1 MTRKKVYKV
10 IFMTADEL
18 FFLFFTHALPLSPAR
33 QRTYGV
39 KRLFPNFFRV
49 TAFYRVG
56 GRENPKIFL
65 KTLHWY
71 KKTTAT
77 YNELLDETRDKH
89 YYILNR

>member
-1 MTRKKVYKV
+1 MSC
-10 IFMTADEL
+10 
-18 FFLFFTHALPLSPAR
+18 FFSFSHMPYPSPPPHKE
-33 QRTYGV
+33 RTPV
-39 KRLFPNFFRV
+39 KRLFPNFSRV

-56 GRENPKIFL
+56 GRENSKIFL